1 MSAPGM
7 KDARTLP
14 ARARRR
20 HRTLVPRR
28 CRHGLLS
35 WPRQVFDRFPMRSIL
50 ITGAASGIGAGIAH
64 ALAAA
69 GDHVIVSDLGLDGAE
84 AVAAD
89 IRGNGGSAEAVALDV
104 TSDDSVAAA
113 LATIGRPVDV
123 LVNNAGLQH
132 VSPLEGFPMAKWD
145 FLVQVMLVGV
155 ARLTRAVL
163 PGMRERGFG
172 RIVNIGSIHALV
184 ASPYKSAYV
193 AAKHGL
199 VGFSKVIALETA
211 DTDITINTICP
222 SYVKTPLVDRQ
233 IADQARTRGI
243 SEADVVSQVMLRPMP
258 KGVFIG
264 MDELAGTTAFL
275 VSPAARNMTG
285 QTLVL
290 DGGWTVQ

>member
-1 MSAPGM
+1 
-7 KDARTLP
+7 
-14 ARARRR
+14 
-20 HRTLVPRR
+20 
-28 CRHGLLS
+28 
-35 WPRQVFDRFPMRSIL
+35 MRSIL
-50 ITGAASGIGAGIAH
+50 ITGAASGIGAGIAQE
-64 ALAAA
+64 LAGA
-69 GDHVIVSDLGLDGAE
+69 GHHIIVSDLDRAAAAE
-84 AVAAD
+84 VAAG
-89 IRGNGGSAEAVALDV
+89 IVAAGGSAEAVALDV
-104 TSDDSVAAA
+104 TSDRSVAEA
-113 LATIGRPVDV
+113 LAATSRPVEV

-132 VSPLEGFPMAKWD
+132 VAPLEEFPLARWD
-145 FLVQVMLVGV
+145 FLVQVMLTGV

-172 RIVNIGSIHALV
+172 RIVNIGSIHSLV

-211 DTDITINTICP
+211 DADITINTVCP

-243 SEADVVSQVMLRPMP
+243 PESEVVSQIMLKPMP

-264 MDELAGTTAFL
+264 FDELAGVTAFL
-275 VSPAARNMTG
+275 ISPAARNMTG